1 MRPASIVFLLL
12 APTLRADGL
21 ADLRAALKG
30 LPAKQPVKATVDCQV
45 WNRTGKGKQP
55 KIVQGRA
62 RVGVEDGPGGL
73 KLGWDKAE
81 LDRIQAAAKA
91 KDNGPEQAMAELKAE
106 KTEAMLD
113 SAKALLSDIEGA
125 HVQEDRADTFQGK
138 PARLLVLKLDD
149 NDMDEEDRKH
159 LKSFS
164 HILSIWMGP
173 DGAPLGLQEQLD
185 MKGSF
190 FLISFEAHTKTS
202 RAFARSG
209 DRLVTTHEE
218 STGSGSGAGQSSE
231 EKKVMD
237 LKL

>member
-1 MRPASIVFLLL
+1 MRPTAFALLLL
-12 APTLRADGL
+12 APALRADGL
-21 ADLRAALKG
+21 ADLRTALKS
-30 LPAKQPVKATVDCQV
+30 LPAKQPVKGTVDCQV

-62 RVGVEDGPGGL
+62 KGMVEDGPGGL
-73 KLGWDKAE
+73 KLGWDKTE

-91 KDNGPEQAMAELKAE
+91 KDHGPEQAMAELKAE
-106 KTEAMLD
+106 KAETMLD
-113 SAKALLSDIEGA
+113 SAKALLSDLEDA
-125 HVQEDRADTFQGK
+125 KVQEDRADTFQGK

-159 LKSFS
+159 LKTFS
-164 HILSIWMGP
+164 HTLSVWMGP

-202 RAFARSG
+202 RTFARSG
-209 DRLVTTHEE
+209 DRLLTTHEE
-218 STGSGSGAGQSSE
+218 SMGSGSGAGQSSE
-231 EKKVMD
+231 EKKVLD
-237 LKL
+237 LKF